1 MPLSAQDITLAAI
14 VFMALAGAVILFSA
28 WRHAV
33 RIERAAKKSDDSHLS
48 PAT

>member
-1 MPLSAQDITLAAI
+1 MTLSVQDITLAAI
-14 VFMALAGAVILFSA
+14 LFMALAAAVILFSA

-33 RIERAAKKSDDSHLS
+33 RIERAAQKNDDSHLS